1 MRGVRR
7 TGTPACTRTDTVI
20 AAVAEACGFA
30 DQSHLTLTMRRHLGL
45 TPGAL
50 RTDRAEAA
58 TSGDDG
64 LPFDA

>member
-1 MRGVRR
+1 M
-7 TGTPACTRTDTVI
+7 DTVS
-20 AAVAEACGFA
+20 AAVAETCGFA
-30 DQSHLTLTMRRHLGL
+30 GQSHLTRTMRRHLGL

-50 RTDRAEAA
+50 RPDRAEAA